1 MTASISKDSID
12 LGIVVR
18 DPEAALAFYRDTL
31 GLPYQTK
38 LDMPGGMTMHRLLV
52 GGSVVKI
59 VSFESA
65 PQVSS
70 PPGGLNGATGMRYFT
85 ITVSNLED
93 TTQAAAD
100 AGYNVVVKPRDIRPG
115 IKISMIE
122 DPEGNWVELLQEG

>member
-1 MTASISKDSID
+1 MTSSIAKDSID

-18 DPEAALAFYRDTL
+18 DPEAALQFYRDTL

-59 VSFESA
+59 VSFENA
-65 PQVSS
+65 PEATS

-85 ITVSNLED
+85 ITVSNLEA

-100 AGYNVVVKPRDIRPG
+100 AGYNVVVKPTDIRPG